1 MEVNLRGLVNDFSSI
16 SLRQIIHGDVL
27 SVCNGGS
34 YHFGIRGFHAGTGW
48 SGWSWGEVGK
58 LLSPTPHYKTPKFQN
73 VKKSC
78 ENPEDILEFQSSVC
92 WSRMVPK
99 YCVSILTCSYTYVTL
114 CANID
119 SPTLW
124 KSTSLVY
131 CNKMC
136 LQWTVHL
143 LLLLDVPLFRK
154 CVLKTLLWHSALC
167 GITKGSY
174 TSPNLMSALPN
185 QSLFHLL
192 RPPHHLLFCFKHVD
206 DATAIYFRG
215 KLKIEYFSRRLATLG

>member
-16 SLRQIIHGDVL
+16 SLRQIIHADVL

-92 WSRMVPK
+92 WSRVVPK
-99 YCVSILTCSYTYVTL
+99 YWVSILTCSYTYLTL
-114 CANID
+114 CANIH
-119 SPTLW
+119 SPMLW

-143 LLLLDVPLFRK
+143 LLLFGCSSFQKVCAKNTVVALCP
-154 CVLKTLLWHSALC
+154 LWHY
-167 GITKGSY
+167 KGQWYLSQLY
-174 TSPNLMSALPN
+174 GSTFQPEFVPPSETTSSPSV
-185 QSLFHLL
+185 LF
-192 RPPHHLLFCFKHVD
+192 
-206 DATAIYFRG
+206 
-215 KLKIEYFSRRLATLG
+215 